1 MMRSG
6 PGTPRAVVEDATL
19 RTVRDNP
26 GLRAE
31 ELYGILNRQNV
42 GASFAAVFE
51 ALRILW
57 ILGSIERSEGRYW
70 TDCECWG
77 RVRAR
82 PPDEAR

>member
-1 MMRSG
+1 MRPG

-19 RTVRDNP
+19 RTIRDNP

-31 ELYGILNRQNV
+31 ELYGILTRKEG
-42 GASFAAVFE
+42 GASFAAFFE

-70 TDCECWG
+70 TECECWG
-77 RVRAR
+77 RVRTR
-82 PPDEAR
+82 PPEEVR